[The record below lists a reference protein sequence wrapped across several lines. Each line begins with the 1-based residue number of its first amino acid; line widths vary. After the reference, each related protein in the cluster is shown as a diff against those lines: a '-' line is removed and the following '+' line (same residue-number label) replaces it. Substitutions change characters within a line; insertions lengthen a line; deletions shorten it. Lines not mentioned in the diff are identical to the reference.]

1 MGALR
6 TTDQPPAPSDEE
18 LLRRWLD
25 DSLEDSGETFIAIYT
40 RFRGMV
46 REEMERTGLVPHEAE
61 QRVGSVFIRAED
73 TRESMP
79 AETSLRDRLV
89 TVAREVARDT
99 NWSPPL
105 WRNGAAGR
113 NAVGRAAAGLA
124 FGDLPLQVLIDEG
137 DAGARRRRWPK
148 SLNWATKDPVCSQT
162 QPPYCANWN
171 RNEAEA
177 ERCDRISCEP
187 MVRCGASFW

>member
-105 WRNGAAGR
+105 
-113 NAVGRAAAGLA
+113 
-124 FGDLPLQVLIDEG
+124 
-137 DAGARRRRWPK
+137 
-148 SLNWATKDPVCSQT
+148 
-162 QPPYCANWN
+162 
-171 RNEAEA
+171 
-177 ERCDRISCEP
+177 
-187 MVRCGASFW
+187 